1 MSPKRQGCRITVDLH
16 GEHLR
21 RIVGAVSADR
31 VFPVGV
37 MHVDGIA
44 ADAGI
49 HLAVAQNR
57 DVEPVMY
64 VGPDVEIRG
73 VVFT

>member
-21 RIVGAVSADR
+21 RIVGAVSADC
-31 VFPVGV
+31 VFPVGI
-37 MHVDGIA
+37 MHADGIA

-49 HLAVAQNR
+49 DLAVAQNR
-57 DVEPVMY
+57 NVKPVVH
-64 VGPDVEIRG
+64 VGPDIEIRG
-73 VVFT
+73 VVFS